1 MTHRL
6 KTRKRSRRIDW
17 RTRWQVWLAFLR
29 SKQQKLQRD
38 QKLLSWLLLV
48 LLLILDGA
56 CTYRK
61 FHFVENGYPAPDRQ
75 CGQKKS
81 DDNNSGGSDPSTV
94 VVPLDHLELR
104 PRFRSLPDR
113 YREWPHIHS
122 LLDHLQHDWM
132 REDALKVIKMMT
144 PSSIHDWL
152 EWSVREDGGK
162 AIKRCRQR
170 SGDATLA
177 ALPRAALRWRED
189 VERDLRARLAPTSE
203 PENHPG
209 L

>member
-104 PRFRSLPDR
+104 PAFGH
-113 YREWPHIHS
+113 YRTDIVNGPIFIVYS
-122 LLDHLQHDWM
+122 TIFNTTGC
-132 REDALKVIKMMT
+132 AKM
-144 PSSIHDWL
+144 H
-152 EWSVREDGGK
+152 
-162 AIKRCRQR
+162 
-170 SGDATLA
+170 
-177 ALPRAALRWRED
+177 
-189 VERDLRARLAPTSE
+189 
-203 PENHPG
+203 
-209 L
+209 